1 MAAYIGI
8 HIRRYY
14 RSPQFWVALVFF
26 LLLLTA
32 FSGKPELSETEPM
45 VTIGVVDRDDT
56 ALSRMLVSYFE
67 ENPSFS
73 SFAGIIT
80 GEETEIQNQ
89 FESGEIY
96 GYMVIPENFI
106 SDLTVLKNT
115 PVTIH
120 LSTENPTLTLL
131 AENVLHGYEKYI
143 QAVEQNAQA
152 IYEKLRENG
161 MSEKEAGSCNETATT
176 KLLLTL
182 IDRENIFEY
191 ESVSTIDFIPLVEYY
206 GYALLAALIVFGALF
221 LCQDMIL
228 EKETRIAER
237 NEMCGFGSSAYLLS
251 RYLVLLFKLLP
262 FWAAFFFFA
271 AGMEKRI
278 ALYRTAGRALFLF
291 SGFYLSFELLTH
303 LLLKKLSPK
312 NVRKGYTAAFL
323 ILFFLAF
330 TGGVIIPY
338 MYLPQLCHSFAPT
351 ALFYRIMNFLT
362 A

>member
-8 HIRRYY
+8 HIRQYY
-14 RSPQFWVALVFF
+14 RSPRFWVMLAFF
-26 LLLLTA
+26 LLLMTV
-32 FSGKPELSETEPM
+32 LSKKTEPVQTEPM
-45 VTIGVVDRDDT
+45 ITVGVADRDDT
-56 ALSRMLVSYFE
+56 PLSRMLVSYFE

-80 GEETEIQNQ
+80 GEETEIQKR

-115 PVTIH
+115 PITIR

-161 MSEKEAGSCNETATT
+161 MSEKEAGSCNEEASM

-182 IDRENIFEY
+182 MDRENIFEY
-191 ESVSTIDFIPLVEYY
+191 KSISTIDFIPLVEYY

-221 LCQDMIL
+221 LCQNMIL
-228 EKETRIAER
+228 EKETGIADR
-237 NEMCGFGSSAYLLS
+237 NAMCGFGSGAYLLS
-251 RYLVLLFKLLP
+251 RYLVLLFQLLP
-262 FWAAFFFFA
+262 FLAAFLFFA
-271 AGMEKRI
+271 AGMEKGMV
-278 ALYRTAGRALFLF
+278 LYRTAGRAFFLF
-291 SGFYLSFELLTH
+291 SGFYLSFELLTQ
-303 LLLKKLSPK
+303 LGLKKLSPK

-338 MYLPQLCHSFAPT
+338 MYLPQFCHSFAPT